1 MTNDKIAIAAV
12 GDIMLGDHPVRFG
25 NGVRSRTD
33 KIGVQSIFSS
43 IQGEF
48 EGCDIVFGNLEVCHS
63 NAGLKVGVL
72 ESEEFRGAP
81 SAIPALRRAG
91 FNVLG
96 MANNHAME
104 HGLEAFWET
113 KNLLEENGIFP
124 AGVDGAT
131 SGCIPFRSETATMPT
146 CLLSYSLRP
155 ENYFT
160 HGRVPYSLRVDPLDA
175 EERILDEVGSAKKQ
189 SRVVV
194 VSLHWGE
201 EFLDYP
207 SASQV
212 IFAHKL
218 VDAGAS
224 LILGH
229 HPHVL
234 QGIEKYR
241 GAVIAYS
248 LGNFVFDMWQSPT
261 RSSMLLKATLSESGI
276 DFGVVPAY
284 INSSFQPVRAD
295 GADRRRRLAALSALG
310 EKIRHMYLDK
320 GVDSWRA
327 EDIERSELEYQ
338 RHARRMT
345 RRHRVENYAFFL
357 THLHQYK
364 GSVLRQSLS
373 RFLARR
379 AEEISAKS

>member
-1 MTNDKIAIAAV
+1 MTKDRISIAAV

-25 NGVRSRTD
+25 NGVRSLTD
-33 KIGVQSIFSS
+33 AVGVQHVFSEVR
-43 IQGEF
+43 GEL

-63 NAGLKVGVL
+63 NAGLVEGVL

-81 SAIPALRRAG
+81 SAIPVLRQVG
-91 FNVLG
+91 FNVLS

-104 HGLEAFWET
+104 HGLEAFWDT
-113 KNLLEENGIFP
+113 KNHLEENGIFA
-124 AGVDGAT
+124 AGVDG
-131 SGCIPFRSETATMPT
+131 SDGGCIPFQFRDTTSPI

-155 ENYFT
+155 ENYFKL
-160 HGRVPYSLRVDPLDA
+160 GVVPYSLRADTLDR
-175 EERILDEVGSAKKQ
+175 ERRILDEVRSAKAQ
-189 SRVVV
+189 AGAVI

-234 QGIEKYR
+234 QGIERYN

-248 LGNFVFDMWQSPT
+248 LGNFVFDMWQTPT
-261 RSSMLLKATLSESGI
+261 RVSMVLKVQCDNSTVEFEA
-276 DFGVVPAY
+276 VPAY
-284 INSSFQPVRAD
+284 INSSFQPVLLD
-295 GADRRRRLAALSALG
+295 GVERQKCVAKLVALG
-310 EKIRHMYLDK
+310 NMIRRNYLDRN
-320 GVDSWRA
+320 VDSWDA
-327 EDIERSELEYQ
+327 EELQRSEVDYARQ
-338 RHARRMT
+338 ARRMT
-345 RRHRVENYAFFL
+345 QRHRLGNYAFFL

-364 GSVLRQSLS
+364 RSVVRQSLS
-373 RFLARR
+373 RFLDRR
-379 AEEISAKS
+379 VEEITAKS